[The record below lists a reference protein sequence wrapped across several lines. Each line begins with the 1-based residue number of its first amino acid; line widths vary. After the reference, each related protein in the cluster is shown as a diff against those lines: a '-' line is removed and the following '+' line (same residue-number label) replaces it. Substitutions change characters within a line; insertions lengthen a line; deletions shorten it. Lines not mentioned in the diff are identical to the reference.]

1 MYPSGSIHRQLINV
15 ELDLEFYTL
24 IYNIKGTVEKE
35 LTIVLRFLISYS
47 YIAFPQATNNCLVV
61 RGL

>member
-1 MYPSGSIHRQLINV
+1 MYPSGSIQTQLIIV

-24 IYNIKGTVEKE
+24 IYYPKSTVEKE
-35 LTIVLRFLISYS
+35 LMIVLRFLISYS

>member
-1 MYPSGSIHRQLINV
+1 MYPSGSMQRQLINV

-47 YIAFPQATNNCLVV
+47 YIAFPQPTNNCLVV